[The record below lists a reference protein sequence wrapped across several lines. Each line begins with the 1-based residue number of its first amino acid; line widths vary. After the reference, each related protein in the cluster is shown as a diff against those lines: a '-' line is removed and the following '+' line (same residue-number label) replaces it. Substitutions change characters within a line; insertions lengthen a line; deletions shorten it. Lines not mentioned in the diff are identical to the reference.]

1 MVIELSNS
9 LRGGDQLMVL
19 RSTRNTTTAT
29 HDASNPLTT
38 LSDGGQADGRSDA
51 VVPLRSVHTWFS
63 TFSSQVRFGNI
74 KPREV
79 IT

>member
-1 MVIELSNS
+1 
-9 LRGGDQLMVL
+9 MVL

-38 LSDGGQADGRSDA
+38 LSDGGQAGRSDA